1 MYCLCFLPSRFA
13 DTVGI
18 GTESLKAIGEEK
30 KYLQGMPSIWLGQ
43 DGLMQSCMPVSLC
56 YRTQVWLRAAQ
67 KPLKRPDWCKGK
79 FALFWM
85 QAIIGEAGHLS
96 KGLSPALTIR
106 SKSFYRQR
114 EGLFAETA
122 RLALIVI
129 LKLVISDLAS
139 VILIKYS

>member
-1 MYCLCFLPSRFA
+1 M
-13 DTVGI
+13 
-18 GTESLKAIGEEK
+18 
-30 KYLQGMPSIWLGQ
+30 
-43 DGLMQSCMPVSLC
+43 
-56 YRTQVWLRAAQ
+56 
-67 KPLKRPDWCKGK
+67 
-79 FALFWM
+79 
-85 QAIIGEAGHLS
+85 S

-122 RLALIVI
+122 WSAQIVI